1 MQLTII
7 LISLQDSNHI
17 ATLLGFSDTQD
28 IRMGGG
34 STSQKELSD
43 LQLSEILMKT
53 VLRNLAYETV
63 KNHVLDVWIKE
74 ICEI

>member
-17 ATLLGFSDTQD
+17 ATLLGFSDSSD
-28 IRMGGG
+28 IRHSGAG
-34 STSQKELSD
+34 SQRELSD

-63 KNHVLDVWIKE
+63 TSFYEKVDILIFL
-74 ICEI
+74 